1 MDGEGWEEEMKEA
14 RADGGGMTA
23 VMEGGRCSPDLFL
36 YEIEE
41 QKRLVKLAIKFIE
54 KD

>member
-1 MDGEGWEEEMKEA
+1 MDGEGWEEMREA

-23 VMEGGRCSPDLFL
+23 VMEGGRCSPILFL
-36 YEIEE
+36 CEIEE
-41 QKRLVKLAIKFIE
+41 PRRLVKLTIKFVE